1 MRRRDGASAVS
12 RRLCL
17 VVFVSMAVLG
27 CLGAAAEAPADGEEG
42 VDIGLFARVVT
53 SDPARREGAK
63 AGRLDEFRA
72 EDVFLAAEIAPDE
85 SDRWFLID
93 GIFDAYPAKENE
105 ADWFNRGGFSKLQ
118 PHYARTS
125 DIRKASPCKP

>member
-1 MRRRDGASAVS
+1 MRTIDKH
-12 RRLCL
+12 LCL
-17 VVFVSMAVLG
+17 AVFVSMAVLG
-27 CLGAAAEAPADGEEG
+27 CLGAVAETPAGAEEG

-85 SDRWFLID
+85 NGHYLVPAAPGRKGRDRA
-93 GIFDAYPAKENE
+93 GM
-105 ADWFNRGGFSKLQ
+105 GGT
-118 PHYARTS
+118 AE
-125 DIRKASPCKP
+125 